1 VPRHLGIRD
10 TCRGADREQS
20 FRVPKNEGRSKGIRY
35 SVAEQPLQ
43 QVVKRRV
50 ARRMVERVAH
60 CDGHSSIWAQHAH
73 HLAKGRGAIIEEH
86 ETELADDS
94 VETPVRE
101 REGFG
106 SAFPPFDARALAAR
120 DRQHVGVGID
130 ARDGTLRPNALERC
144 AGKNTDAAGDIQ
156 YAFAEPD
163 PRRLSDDG
171 GPLLEQRRD
180 KHLVIDFC
188 GCAGSLNDV
197 HVTASNQQDGTERR
211 CGCIA
216 QAIVFWAMLSSHDRS
231 SGSHAA
237 PSVMQPK
244 RPPPLVSIA
253 PDSASSG
260 QPVGKDPLSEVLRTV
275 KLTGA
280 LFFLVDATSPWGVE
294 VPHAGVFGPII
305 LPRAQ
310 HVISYHIALQGSG
323 FASLRGTSPARFA
336 AGDIIVF
343 PHGDPYS
350 MVSRPGGRAEFDEA
364 ASLEF
369 LREMAA
375 GRLPFVVKEG
385 GGGPGRAQFVCG
397 FLGCDAR
404 PFNPLLETLP
414 RLLHVKRPVGEQN
427 DLLDR
432 LIDLTLLEAQIS
444 RAGGECIRLRLSE
457 LIFVEV
463 ARRYLATL
471 GVDQTGWLSGLR
483 DPAVGHALSLLH
495 ERPAYAWTLKE
506 LARQT
511 GVSRSVLADR
521 FMHLVGHPPMQYL
534 TRWRIQLAARLLSD
548 GANKV
553 AAVSQEVGYAS
564 EAAFS
569 RTFKRIAGV
578 PPAVWRDQRLTPDL

>member
-1 VPRHLGIRD
+1 MP
-10 TCRGADREQS
+10 
-20 FRVPKNEGRSKGIRY
+20 PKRS
-35 SVAEQPLQ
+35 AP
-43 QVVKRRV
+43 RV
-50 ARRMVERVAH
+50 A
-60 CDGHSSIWAQHAH
+60 
-73 HLAKGRGAIIEEH
+73 
-86 ETELADDS
+86 
-94 VETPVRE
+94 
-101 REGFG
+101 
-106 SAFPPFDARALAAR
+106 
-120 DRQHVGVGID
+120 
-130 ARDGTLRPNALERC
+130 
-144 AGKNTDAAGDIQ
+144 
-156 YAFAEPD
+156 
-163 PRRLSDDG
+163 
-171 GPLLEQRRD
+171 
-180 KHLVIDFC
+180 
-188 GCAGSLNDV
+188 
-197 HVTASNQQDGTERR
+197 
-211 CGCIA
+211 
-216 QAIVFWAMLSSHDRS
+216 
-231 SGSHAA
+231 
-237 PSVMQPK
+237 
-244 RPPPLVSIA
+244 IA
-253 PDSASSG
+253 PDAEGSG
-260 QPVGKDPLSEVLRTV
+260 QPLGKDPLSEVLRTV

-280 LFFLVDATSPWGVE
+280 LFFLVDATSPWGVQ
-294 VPHAGVFGPII
+294 VPHASVFGPII

-310 HVISYHIALQGSG
+310 HVISYHIVLQGAG
-323 FASLRGTSPARFA
+323 YASLPGIAPARFA

-343 PHGDPYS
+343 PHGDPYA
-350 MVSRPGGRAEFDEA
+350 MVSRPGIPPEFDPA

-385 GGGPGRAQFVCG
+385 GGGPERAQFVCG

-404 PFNPLLETLP
+404 PFNPLLESLP
-414 RLLHVKRPVGEQN
+414 RLLHVKRPVGEPN

-432 LIDLTLLEAQIS
+432 LIDLTLVEAQIT

-471 GVDQTGWLSGLR
+471 GANQTGWLSGLR

-495 ERPAYAWTLKE
+495 ERPAYAWTLQE

-521 FMHLVGHPPMQYL
+521 FMHLVGYPPMHYL

-548 GANKV
+548 GARKV